1 MSKPSQRG
9 YFRMLNENRVKYK
22 VLNDDVVIFRRHDRM
37 YRLSNLANNWLPGKL
52 FVLIN
57 ANTTDQAFEAADRI
71 NLLSSRSR
79 RRCAKFFA
87 ELWQL
92 DDAKLVNEDLSIILE
107 MLTELGLTE
116 VEPDPAKAP
125 RQFGKPWSNK
135 TEKLAR
141 V

>member
-1 MSKPSQRG
+1 MSKPSKRG
-9 YFRMLNENRVKYK
+9 YFKMLDENRVKFK

-57 ANTTDQAFEAADRI
+57 ANTTDQTFEAADRI

-79 RRCAKFFA
+79 TRCAKFFA

-92 DDAKLVNEDLSIILE
+92 EDDKLVREDLDIILGV
-107 MLTELGLTE
+107 LGELGLTE
-116 VEPDPAKAP
+116 VEHDPAKQP

-135 TEKLAR
+135 TAKL
-141 V
+141 VQV

>member
-1 MSKPSQRG
+1 MSKSKERG

-22 VLNDDVVIFRRHDRM
+22 VLSDDAVVFRRHDRM

-57 ANTTDQAFEAADRI
+57 ANTTNQAFEAADRI

-79 RRCAKFFA
+79 TRCAKFFA

-92 DDAKLVNEDLSIILE
+92 EGSKVVREDLSIMLAV
-107 MLTELGLTE
+107 LTELGLTE
-116 VEPDPAKAP
+116 VEHDPAKAP

-135 TEKLAR
+135 TAKLAQ

>member
-1 MSKPSQRG
+1 
-9 YFRMLNENRVKYK
+9 MLDENRPDYK
-22 VLNDDVVIFRRHDRM
+22 VLSDDIVIFRRHNRY

-57 ANTTDQAFEAADRI
+57 ANTNNPAFEVADRI

-79 RRCAKFFA
+79 TRCAKFFA
-87 ELWQL
+87 EYWQL
-92 DDAKLVNEDLSIILE
+92 EDSKLVREDLSIILE
-107 MLTELGLTE
+107 ILTELGLTE
-116 VEPDPAKAP
+116 FEHDPAKAP

-135 TEKLAR
+135 TAKLAR

>member
-1 MSKPSQRG
+1 MSKSKERG

-22 VLNDDVVIFRRHDRM
+22 VLSDDVVVFRRHDRM

-57 ANTTDQAFEAADRI
+57 ANTTNQAFEAADRI

-79 RRCAKFFA
+79 TRCAKFLA

-92 DDAKLVNEDLSIILE
+92 EDSKVVREDLGVILE
-107 MLTELGLTE
+107 ILSELGLTE
-116 VEPDPAKAP
+116 VEHDPAKAP

-135 TEKLAR
+135 TAKLAQ